1 MKRMNEKCNWKI
13 FTAIAAAT
21 VIGLSGMTACGGS
34 EEAKED
40 SGEVTLTFALWDK
53 LQKDG
58 MEQMAA
64 AFEKE
69 NPGIKIKVEMTPWD
83 QYWTKMQASGAGDT
97 LPDIFW
103 MHPEQVY
110 EYANGGKIMDM
121 SELIEN
127 SSDVD
132 MSKFPQNVV
141 NDFNIDGKQYAIPK
155 DYSTFGLWY
164 NKDIFDEK
172 GVAYPDDTWTWDTL
186 QEAAEKLTDKE
197 KGIYGLL
204 VQYNTN
210 DAAYHYIWQNEG
222 DIINEDETKSG
233 FDDPATVE
241 AIQYM
246 VDFIEKGY
254 SPSMSDYANTTAD
267 QYFESGKAAMHIG
280 GSWMCSEYT
289 SIEGLNCDVAP
300 LAQGKQRAGLCG
312 GMGYSISAN
321 TKHPEEA
328 WKFMEFLAGEEANTI
343 QCESGAAISAYEGTQ
358 QSWVDGFPNINAQ
371 VFVDAADY
379 GFSSQYCETRSKW
392 VDTENEYLTQ
402 VYSLQLPVEE
412 GCKELAEK
420 MNEVLANK

>member
-1 MKRMNEKCNWKI
+1 
-13 FTAIAAAT
+13 
-21 VIGLSGMTACGGS
+21 
-34 EEAKED
+34 
-40 SGEVTLTFALWDK
+40 
-53 LQKDG
+53 
-58 MEQMAA
+58 
-64 AFEKE
+64 
-69 NPGIKIKVEMTPWD
+69 
-83 QYWTKMQASGAGDT
+83 
-97 LPDIFW
+97 
-103 MHPEQVY
+103 
-110 EYANGGKIMDM
+110 MDM
-121 SELIEN
+121 SELIEQ

-155 DYSTFGLWY
+155 DYGIFGLWY

-186 QEAAEKLTDKE
+186 KEAAEKLTDKD

-233 FDDPATVE
+233 FDDPATME
-241 AIQYM
+241 AIEYM

-254 SPSMSDYANTTAD
+254 SPSMPDYANTTAD

-280 GSWMCSEYT
+280 GSWMSSEYT
-289 SIEGLNCDVAP
+289 SIDGLNCDVAP
-300 LAQGKQRAGLCG
+300 LAMGKQRAVLCG

-379 GFSSQYCETRSKW
+379 GFSSQYCETRRKW
-392 VDTENEYLTQ
+392 VDIENEYMTQ
-402 VYSLQLPVEE
+402 IYSLQLPVEE
-412 GCKELAEK
+412 GCKELAQK

>member
-1 MKRMNEKCNWKI
+1 
-13 FTAIAAAT
+13 
-21 VIGLSGMTACGGS
+21 
-34 EEAKED
+34 
-40 SGEVTLTFALWDK
+40 
-53 LQKDG
+53 
-58 MEQMAA
+58 
-64 AFEKE
+64 
-69 NPGIKIKVEMTPWD
+69 
-83 QYWTKMQASGAGDT
+83 
-97 LPDIFW
+97 
-103 MHPEQVY
+103 
-110 EYANGGKIMDM
+110 
-121 SELIEN
+121 
-127 SSDVD
+127 
-132 MSKFPQNVV
+132 
-141 NDFNIDGKQYAIPK
+141 
-155 DYSTFGLWY
+155 
-164 NKDIFDEK
+164 
-172 GVAYPDDTWTWDTL
+172 
-186 QEAAEKLTDKE
+186 
-197 KGIYGLL
+197 
-204 VQYNTN
+204 
-210 DAAYHYIWQNEG
+210 
-222 DIINEDETKSG
+222 
-233 FDDPATVE
+233 
-241 AIQYM
+241 M

-392 VDTENEYLTQ
+392 VDIENEYLTQ

>member
-1 MKRMNEKCNWKI
+1 
-13 FTAIAAAT
+13 
-21 VIGLSGMTACGGS
+21 
-34 EEAKED
+34 
-40 SGEVTLTFALWDK
+40 
-53 LQKDG
+53 

-233 FDDPATVE
+233 FDDPATIE

-392 VDTENEYLTQ
+392 VDIENEYLTQ